1 MDAPSHNQK
10 ADELDRLLNDADA
23 PMQPERVWSLLADL
37 VRPEIQGGMGG
48 TGRLAKRDGR

>member
-37 VRPEIQGGMGG
+37 VRPEIQGGMSG

>member
-1 MDAPSHNQK
+1 MDAPSYNQK

-37 VRPEIQGGMGG
+37 VRPEIQGSMGG